1 MDKKIRVLLAD
12 SGEEFRMLL
21 QEHLEQTGEFTVI
34 ESTSSGIAAWECI
47 EQDAPDAVILDLV
60 LPELD
65 GMALLRRIRTLPAPP
80 QVIVAS
86 AFFSCHIAEDVCA
99 AGACRFYTKP
109 VDPQSLAECLHR
121 CISPGM
127 PSADPHTPAL
137 EGQITAILHELG
149 VPAHL
154 RGYHYLRQAV
164 IFAVNDPDAY
174 SAFTKILYPAVGKCF
189 GSTGEQVERSI
200 RTAIEQAWLR
210 GDAEV
215 QRRYC
220 GSTIR
225 AGKGKPTSSELIAL
239 LADHLRLQQRCR
251 MI

>member
-12 SGEEFRMLL
+12 TGEEFRMLL
-21 QEHLEQTGEFTVI
+21 QEQLEQTGEFTVI

-47 EQDAPDAVILDLV
+47 EQDVPDAVILDLV

-65 GMALLRRIRTLPAPP
+65 GMALLRRIRTLSAPP
-80 QVIVAS
+80 QAIVAS
-86 AFFSCHIAEDVCA
+86 AFFSHHIAEDVRA
-99 AGACRFYTKP
+99 TGACAFFTKP
-109 VDPQSLAECLHR
+109 VDPQALAERLYRCVCP
-121 CISPGM
+121 CISA
-127 PSADPHTPAL
+127 ADLGSSAL

-154 RGYHYLRQAV
+154 RGYHYLRQAIV
-164 IFAVNDPDAY
+164 FAVNDPDAY
-174 SAFTKILYPAVGKCF
+174 STFTKVLYPAVGKCF

-215 QRRYC
+215 QRHYC
-220 GSTIR
+220 GNTIR
-225 AGKGKPTSSELIAL
+225 AGKGKPTSSELISL
-239 LADHLRLQQRCR
+239 LADYLRLQRRRCLG
-251 MI
+251 